1 MYVIYDF
8 NKDFSKNYKVYVI
21 TGIIASKLDKD
32 LAKNYEK
39 RIFSRKIRENGSEVL
54 FVATWL
60 NGIRKVE
67 KSECS
72 YKQSRIAGHVVNLIS
87 LPSLNAS
94 EFIEETYPVHISLF
108 FPGANYKST
117 QDWTSGDEYIDKCIR
132 EFQLKATNCK
142 KVIEWIPFNKLT
154 NLQKI
159 RKNECEILFVATW
172 LAGYVLEQYMQ
183 LSDSIVYGIT
193 KDTTTSGYM
202 IVVPDEFNSIRNE
215 FFGECKYCRQH
226 NTFFAWCQ
234 LCDPREAAQDWTS
247 GDEYIDECIK
257 KFQLKTTNYEKII
270 E

>member
-1 MYVIYDF
+1 M
-8 NKDFSKNYKVYVI
+8 KV
-21 TGIIASKLDKD
+21 G
-32 LAKNYEK
+32 
-39 RIFSRKIRENGSEVL
+39 
-54 FVATWL
+54 L
-60 NGIRKVE
+60 NGIQKVE

-94 EFIEETYPVHISLF
+94 EFIEKVIYGITKDSATNGYMIVIPDISSSHNTF
-108 FPGANYKST
+108 FSWCQLCDHLKST

-132 EFQLKATNCK
+132 EFQLKATNS
-142 KVIEWIPFNKLT
+142 
-154 NLQKI
+154 
-159 RKNECEILFVATW
+159 
-172 LAGYVLEQYMQ
+172 GYVVNLISLSSLNASEFIEKLEQYMQ

-234 LCDPREAAQDWTS
+234 LCDPWEAAQDWTS

-257 KFQLKTTNYEKII
+257 KFQLKTTNHEEII

>member
-1 MYVIYDF
+1 MYLNLEHYSTNNPPKQF
-8 NKDFSKNYKVYVI
+8 
-21 TGIIASKLDKD
+21 
-32 LAKNYEK
+32 K
-39 RIFSRKIRENGSEVL
+39 RYMQISDRENECEIL

-60 NGIRKVE
+60 
-67 KSECS
+67 
-72 YKQSRIAGHVVNLIS
+72 AGYVVNLIS

-94 EFIEETYPVHISLF
+94 EFIEKIT
-108 FPGANYKST
+108 
-117 QDWTSGDEYIDKCIR
+117 
-132 EFQLKATNCK
+132 
-142 KVIEWIPFNKLT
+142 T
-154 NLQKI
+154 NLFYK
-159 RKNECEILFVATW
+159 
-172 LAGYVLEQYMQ
+172 LEQYMQ

-234 LCDPREAAQDWTS
+234 LCDPWEAAQDWTS

-257 KFQLKTTNYEKII
+257 KFQLKTTNHEEII